1 MKLEDARPLTDR
13 DRALAERWFWPVRK
27 YALRIC
33 QGRPRYR
40 DDFVSDAIMVMI
52 VCIQTYDKSRCPEFE
67 KFLFWSIRNYLWNSR
82 RGDIRHTR
90 DLARMVSVT
99 IMKKHHRTTEDAR
112 REPNALDR
120 MEGRELD
127 PARAVEG
134 RIDTHTYLRN
144 HLVWCYRTFW
154 RIQRRKN
161 GTLAK
166 TWIELGFPA
175 WEYDAKDKSMNKKKV
190 KDSDLAET
198 CERLRV
204 LSDSPQWLREL
215 ADVMERESSS
225 AQEVIDAARAAVV
238 LVPDGPQKARLAN
251 AIAAH
256 ESEIKSSSEQSS

>member
-1 MKLEDARPLTDR
+1 MKLDDARPLTDR
-13 DRALAERWFWPVRK
+13 ERALAERWFWPVRK

-33 QGRPRYR
+33 QGKPRYR

-52 VCIQTYDKSRCPEFE
+52 VCIQTYDESRCPGFE
-67 KFLFWSIRNYLWNSR
+67 GFLFWSIKNYLWNSR

-90 DLARMVSVT
+90 DLARMVNVT
-99 IMKKHHRTTEDAR
+99 IMRKHHRTTEDAR
-112 REPNALDR
+112 GEPNALDR

-175 WEYDAKDKSMNKKKV
+175 WEYGTKDDGMSKKKV

-198 CERLRV
+198 CERLRTIA
-204 LSDSPQWLREL
+204 DSPQWLREL
-215 ADVMERESSS
+215 ADVMEKESVR
-225 AQEVIDAARAAVV
+225 AQEVIDAGRAA
-238 LVPDGPQKARLAN
+238 LVKLPAGPEWDRLNRALTALDN
-251 AIAAH
+251 
-256 ESEIKSSSEQSS
+256 EVKSSE